1 MKDFFMHNK
10 SKNSSMIKKCVL
22 GGCHGRF
29 FNFTYTQLLIIN
41 VILIYAFMN
50 GRWRT
55 SHKFTLEKQK
65 KKTFPLLQFTATLQY
80 FIFTLCFFLSLSLS
94 LSFRDSS
101 NFHLTAINAIVDK
114 IVVWWLRN
122 WKRKL
127 LVHCLGISV
136 RPRFI
141 FFFYKKHV

>member
-1 MKDFFMHNK
+1 MPLWMEGEERAINLRLRNK
-10 SKNSSMIKKCVL
+10 RKKNFSSSSVHCHPTVL
-22 GGCHGRF
+22 YLHS
-29 FNFTYTQLLIIN
+29 L
-41 VILIYAFMN
+41 
-50 GRWRT
+50 
-55 SHKFTLEKQK
+55 
-65 KKTFPLLQFTATLQY
+65 
-80 FIFTLCFFLSLSLS
+80 FLSFSLS

-101 NFHLTAINAIVDK
+101 NFHLNAINAIVDK

-141 FFFYKKHV
+141 SFFMKSMSKQNLNWDFYSTLVIMKKKKKQDIIIV